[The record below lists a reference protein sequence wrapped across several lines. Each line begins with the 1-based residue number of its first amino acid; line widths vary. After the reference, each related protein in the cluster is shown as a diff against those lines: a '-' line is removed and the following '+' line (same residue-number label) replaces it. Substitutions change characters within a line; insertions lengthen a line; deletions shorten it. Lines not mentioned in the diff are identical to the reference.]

1 MFVVCGEALMD
12 VFASGATP
20 SGLALDG
27 RIGGSPFNVALGLA
41 RLGQPVGF
49 FGGISSDFLGD
60 RFRQTLQAEGI
71 DERCVHAS
79 TARTTV
85 SFVGVDAHGVPSY
98 AFYGE
103 GGADRVV
110 PASALDAV
118 PAEARAFHF

>member
-12 VFASGATP
+12 VFASGTTP

-49 FGGISSDFLGD
+49 FGGVSSDFLGD
-60 RFRQTLQAEGI
+60 RLRQSLEAEGI
-71 DERCVHAS
+71 DLRCVFH
-79 TARTTV
+79 TPARTTV
-85 SFVGVDAHGVPSY
+85 SFVGVDAQGVPSY

-103 GGADRVV
+103 GG
-110 PASALDAV
+110 
-118 PAEARAFHF
+118 